1 MRWEGEGG
9 GLKSVKEEVGGGTFS
24 REDRDILRDLETK
37 GVSRETFDMEYLIAI
52 YLSILDAQ

>member
-1 MRWEGEGG
+1 M
-9 GLKSVKEEVGGGTFS
+9 KEEVGGGTFS

-52 YLSILDAQ
+52 YLSILDVQ